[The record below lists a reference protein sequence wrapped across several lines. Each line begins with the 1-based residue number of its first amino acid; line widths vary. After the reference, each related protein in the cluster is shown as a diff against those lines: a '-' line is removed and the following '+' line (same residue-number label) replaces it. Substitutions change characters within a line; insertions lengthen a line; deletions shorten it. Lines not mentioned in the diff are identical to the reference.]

1 MSSTDRPSFFELIF
15 NKYENYAREHEID
28 NIWYDDNIHVHE
40 VSKTNA
46 KARAYSDKWYPP
58 PLPTLK
64 DNKLALGGPVFQL
77 ASIL

>member
-28 NIWYDDNIHVHE
+28 NIHE

-46 KARAYSDKWYPP
+46 KARAYSDK
-58 PLPTLK
+58 
-64 DNKLALGGPVFQL
+64 
-77 ASIL
+77 

>member
-46 KARAYSDKWYPP
+46 SDKWHPP
-58 PLPTLK
+58 FPTLK
-64 DNKLALGGPVFQL
+64 DNKLALEGPVFQL

>member
-1 MSSTDRPSFFELIF
+1 MMITYMYMKSPRPMQKLELTVI
-15 NKYENYAREHEID
+15 NDI
-28 NIWYDDNIHVHE
+28 
-40 VSKTNA
+40 
-46 KARAYSDKWYPP
+46 PP

>member
-28 NIWYDDNIHVHE
+28 NIWYDDNIHE

-58 PLPTLK
+58 TFPPLKTT
-64 DNKLALGGPVFQL
+64 N
-77 ASIL
+77 